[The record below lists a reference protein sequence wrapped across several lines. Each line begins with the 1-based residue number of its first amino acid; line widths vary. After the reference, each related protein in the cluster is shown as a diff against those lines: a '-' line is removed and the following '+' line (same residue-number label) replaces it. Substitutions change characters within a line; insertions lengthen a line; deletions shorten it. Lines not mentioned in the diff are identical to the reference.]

1 MAEILRSSPLR
12 VEKGLLRNY
21 AEATGDWNPLHL
33 DEEFAART
41 RMGGVIAHGTLS
53 LNLLLRLF
61 ADGFGRATLAGTVLD
76 IRFVR
81 PVRLGDVVAGCARPK
96 DHSQRAFDVW
106 VEDENATRVME
117 GTMTFPHA
125 VAPA

>member
-21 AEATGDWNPLHL
+21 AEVTGDWNPLHL

-41 RMGGVIAHGTLS
+41 RMGGIIAHGTLS

-61 ADGFGRATLAGTVLD
+61 ADGFGRAALMGTVLD
-76 IRFVR
+76 IGFVR
-81 PVRLGDVVAGCARPK
+81 PVRLGDVVAGCARSK
-96 DHSQRAFDVW
+96 DHSQSTFEVW